1 MLQVLDFEAL
11 IKVIDQVVK
20 DRLKI
25 DYVGDN
31 RQVVFTSYAWRR
43 TFDICGE
50 EAGSRMFEGHFV
62 GRLAEHFR
70 LLTDEGLL
78 GINYGAPGTETQQD
92 AAAGANQVDTE
103 NAGEGALGIPAPVQ
117 PTLGPQAASLATSTM
132 PQRMSRLEE
141 DVHGLIDSL
150 GGQRE
155 VLDMLSQD
163 FSRFTTWT
171 VGRLSQMLDERGI
184 TYTSYG
190 DYHMPYQ
197 RRTRWRSGDSSTSTA
212 LCTDDQSDP

>member
-11 IKVIDQVVK
+11 IEVIDQAVK

-43 TFDICGE
+43 TFDICG
-50 EAGSRMFEGHFV
+50 
-62 GRLAEHFR
+62 RLAEHFR

-92 AAAGANQVDTE
+92 ATAGANQVDTE
-103 NAGEGALGIPAPVQ
+103 KAGEGALGIPAPVQ

-141 DVHGLIDSL
+141 DVHGLRDSL

-197 RRTRWRSGDSSTSTA
+197 RRTRWRSGDASTSTA